1 MSDFTYN
8 QFKNPTNQ
16 GIYYANHFHNL
27 DTGISHSNNSNNNYP
42 GYSVTSTGCNSR
54 CGKSKSSND
63 PRMNQRVYIKE
74 NNSFPDNNKPIL
86 RKHTASISEAGGVEA
101 FISPS
106 IITQPTTR
114 DDSEKY
120 TTSLPRIPITQGEH
134 VAKKKWQNI
143 YFDKVA
149 GIDGILDIY
158 SNSSERQDL
167 RIAQNSLSLAS
178 SSGDGTGIDLSSVGL
193 HSLGEGVFSYLDY
206 DQSNITEDSNGI
218 KTMTILPLREPG
230 PPSEFNV
237 VINLNGGIGGT
248 TVTEGLLSALN
259 KRPPIKYHGKP
270 TQQTSSSSAL
280 DSIGIKET
288 IMKDISGDH
297 FHYFPIR
304 DNILNGY
311 VANHAGQEHPSGIP
325 EFPNTRI
332 SKYYGTKK
340 PHMSLQISH
349 SHPVNFRLF

>member
-1 MSDFTYN
+1 MGDFIYN

-16 GIYYANHFHNL
+16 GIYYSNHFHNL
-27 DTGISHSNNSNNNYP
+27 DTGISHQHTQSSHTHYP
-42 GYSVTSTGCNSR
+42 GYTVTSNGCNSR
-54 CGKSKSSND
+54 CGTSND
-63 PRMNQRVYIKE
+63 PRMNQRAYVKE
-74 NNSFPDNNKPIL
+74 NNSFPDNNKPII
-86 RKHTASISEAGGVEA
+86 RKQPASIQEAGGSDA
-101 FISPS
+101 FISAS

-114 DDSEKY
+114 DSSEKY
-120 TTSLPRIPITQGEH
+120 KTSLPKIPTTQGEQ

-158 SNSSERQDL
+158 SNSSERQEL

-178 SSGDGTGIDLSSVGL
+178 SSNDGTGIDLSSVSL
-193 HSLGEGVFSYLDY
+193 NSLGEGVYSYLDY
-206 DQSNITEDSNGI
+206 DQSSNIIEDSNGI
-218 KTMTILPLREPG
+218 KTMTILPLKEPG

-237 VINLNGGIGGT
+237 VVNLSGGLDGSQ
-248 TVTEGLLSALN
+248 VSEGLLNALN
-259 KRPPIKYHGKP
+259 KRAPIKYHGKP
-270 TQQTSSSSAL
+270 TQTTGNNAIL
-280 DSIGIKET
+280 KSIGIKET
-288 IMKDISGDH
+288 IMENIPGDH

-311 VANHAGQEHPSGIP
+311 VANHIGQKHTGNIP
-325 EFPNTRI
+325 NFPNKKI